1 MSIGKR
7 ISPFNDVTESPSTTS
22 TIKTERMNKS
32 IEFALQKPKYSFDD
46 LILTHSTKEEI
57 ERAIAFKKHSDLV
70 FNQWGLG
77 ETHKHSNRV
86 CLNFYG
92 ESGTGKTMAAHAV
105 ANYLQKELLIVNY
118 AEIESKYVGE
128 TPKNLVAAFKLA
140 QESDAIIFFDEA
152 DALLSRRVTNMS
164 NSTDTSVNQTRS
176 VLLNILNDYD
186 KTILFATNFIENFDP
201 AFMRRILA
209 HIHFQLPEQEG
220 RLELFKMYIP
230 EKMPNSL
237 DVVELS
243 EKYENLSGSDIAN
256 AVLSAA
262 LSAAN
267 RQHNKVEMCD
277 MNNAIKSIIDSK
289 KANSPNTKSVH
300 IETREVTKHYV
311 EKSLGRKL

>member
-1 MSIGKR
+1 MGIGKR
-7 ISPFNDVTESPSTTS
+7 IQPYDVSDTTSAAKTESSKPK
-22 TIKTERMNKS
+22 IDFE
-32 IEFALQKPKYSFDD
+32 LQKPKYHFDD
-46 LILTHSTKEEI
+46 LILPHATKEQI

-70 FNQWGLG
+70 FNQWGLNK
-77 ETHKHSNRV
+77 THKHSNRV

-92 ESGTGKTMAAHAV
+92 APGTGKTMTAHAV
-105 ANYLQKELLIVNY
+105 ANYLEKQLLIINY

-128 TPKNLVAAFKLA
+128 TPKNLVAVFKAA
-140 QESDAIIFFDEA
+140 QENDAIIFFDEA

-209 HIHFQLPEQEG
+209 HVHFQLPDKEC
-220 RLELFKMYIP
+220 RLKLFKMYVP
-230 EKMPNSL
+230 EKMPHSL
-237 DVVELS
+237 NFDELANV
-243 EKYENLSGSDIAN
+243 YEHLSGSDIAN

-267 RQHNKVEMCD
+267 REHDKVEMSD
-277 MNNAIKSIIDSK
+277 MHNALKSIIDSK
-289 KANSPNTKSVH
+289 KANSPTAQNVH
-300 IETREVTKHYV
+300 IETREVTKAHV
-311 EKSLGRKL
+311 EKNLGRKL

>member
-1 MSIGKR
+1 MGIGKR
-7 ISPFNDVTESPSTTS
+7 IQPYDVSESTDVT
-22 TIKTERMNKS
+22 KTESLKPK
-32 IEFALQKPKYSFDD
+32 IEFELQKPKYNFDD
-46 LILTHSTKEEI
+46 LVLHSSTKEQI

-77 ETHKHSNRV
+77 KTHKHSNRV

-92 ESGTGKTMAAHAV
+92 VPGTGKTMAAHAV
-105 ANYLQKELLIVNY
+105 ADYLEKQLLIINY

-128 TPKNLVAAFKLA
+128 TPKNLVAAFKSA
-140 QESDAIIFFDEA
+140 QESDSIIFFDEA

-176 VLLNILNDYD
+176 VLLNILNDYE
-186 KTILFATNFIENFDP
+186 KTVLFATNFIENFDP

-209 HIHFQLPEQEG
+209 HVHFQLPEQDG
-220 RLELFKMYIP
+220 RLKLFKMYIP
-230 EKMPNSL
+230 EKMPHGLN
-237 DVVELS
+237 VEELS
-243 EKYENLSGSDIAN
+243 QQYENLSGSDIAN

-267 RQHNKVEMCD
+267 RQHDKVEMND
-277 MNNAIKSIIDSK
+277 MHNALKSIIESK
-289 KANSPNTKSVH
+289 KANSSNAQNVH
-300 IETREVTKHYV
+300 IETREVTKAHV